1 MYNKVNLDG
10 KVVLT
15 LTSKNIQ
22 KEKLAV
28 DRCMKHLEVVNV
40 EPKVRQLI
48 SMYLTSIY
56 REAYQEG
63 YQDGEK
69 NVQLES
75 EPGIIR

>member
-1 MYNKVNLDG
+1 M
-10 KVVLT
+10 T
-15 LTSKNIQ
+15 IKNVQ

-56 REAYQEG
+56 REGYQEG
-63 YQDGEK
+63 FADGEK
-69 NVQLES
+69 HIYS
-75 EPGIIR
+75 EVEKELMK

>member
-1 MYNKVNLDG
+1 MVH
-10 KVVLT
+10 T

-28 DRCMKHLEVVNV
+28 DRCLKHLEVVNV

-56 REAYQEG
+56 REAYEEG

-69 NVQLES
+69 NVHSES
-75 EPGIIR
+75 ELV

>member
-1 MYNKVNLDG
+1 M
-10 KVVLT
+10 T
-15 LTSKNIQ
+15 IKNVQ

-56 REAYQEG
+56 REGYQEG
-63 YQDGEK
+63 FADGEK
-69 NVQLES
+69 NGYSES
-75 EPGIIR
+75 EKGLMK

>member
-1 MYNKVNLDG
+1 M
-10 KVVLT
+10 T
-15 LTSKNIQ
+15 IKNVQ

-56 REAYQEG
+56 REG
-63 YQDGEK
+63 YQDGIADGEK
-69 NVQLES
+69 MDILNRKKDL
-75 EPGIIR
+75 

>member
-1 MYNKVNLDG
+1 M
-10 KVVLT
+10 T
-15 LTSKNIQ
+15 IKNVQ

-56 REAYQEG
+56 REGYQEG
-63 YQDGEK
+63 VADGEK
-69 NVQLES
+69 NGYSES
-75 EPGIIR
+75 EKGLIK

>member
-1 MYNKVNLDG
+1 M
-10 KVVLT
+10 T
-15 LTSKNIQ
+15 IKNVQ

-56 REAYQEG
+56 REGYQEG
-63 YQDGEK
+63 FEDGSK
-69 NVQLES
+69 YPES
-75 EPGIIR
+75 ANRLMK

>member
-1 MYNKVNLDG
+1 M
-10 KVVLT
+10 VLT
-15 LTSKNIQ
+15 LAGKNIQ

-28 DRCMKHLEVVNV
+28 DRCLKHLEVVNV

-69 NVQLES
+69 IVHSES
-75 EPGIIR
+75 ELV

>member
-1 MYNKVNLDG
+1 M
-10 KVVLT
+10 VLT
-15 LTSKNIQ
+15 LTSKNVQ

-28 DRCMKHLEVVNV
+28 DRCMKHLEIVNV

-63 YQDGEK
+63 YQDGEI
-69 NVQLES
+69 NVQMQS
-75 EPGIIR
+75 EETIVFK